1 MADSKRDYYEVL
13 GLDKSASADDIKKA
27 YRTLAKK
34 YHPDMN
40 PGDKEAEIRFKEVG
54 EAYEVLSDP
63 DKKAKY
69 DQYGFAG
76 VDPNMG
82 AGAGGYGGYGGG
94 FSADFGD
101 LGDIFSSIFGG
112 GMGGSSRSSR
122 NGPIQ
127 GETLQEQITIS
138 FEEAV
143 FGCKK
148 EISYNRIEKCPTCG
162 GSGAA
167 KGSTVETC
175 KACGGSGQVRFSQR
189 TMLGMMQSTRPCD
202 SCHGTG
208 KIIKTP
214 CAYCNGKGYVRIK
227 KTLEINIEPGIE
239 DGTPIAI
246 RGYGNDG
253 RNGGAAGD
261 LVVYVRVMP
270 HKFFE
275 RDGDD
280 IYFDFP
286 ISFAEAALGADVDVT
301 TLVEG
306 QTEKYHIPEGT
317 QTGTTFCIKNRGVKH
332 FRGRGYG
339 NLYFK
344 VNVETPTGLNET
356 QKQKLREF
364 AEACGSMNSS
374 KKRGF
379 MKWKK

>member
-82 AGAGGYGGYGGG
+82 AGAGGYGGYSGG

-112 GMGGSSRSSR
+112 GMGGSPRSSR

-189 TMLGMMQSTRPCD
+189 TMLGMMQSTRP
-202 SCHGTG
+202 
-208 KIIKTP
+208 
-214 CAYCNGKGYVRIK
+214 
-227 KTLEINIEPGIE
+227 
-239 DGTPIAI
+239 
-246 RGYGNDG
+246 
-253 RNGGAAGD
+253 
-261 LVVYVRVMP
+261 
-270 HKFFE
+270 
-275 RDGDD
+275 
-280 IYFDFP
+280 
-286 ISFAEAALGADVDVT
+286 
-301 TLVEG
+301 
-306 QTEKYHIPEGT
+306 
-317 QTGTTFCIKNRGVKH
+317 
-332 FRGRGYG
+332 
-339 NLYFK
+339 
-344 VNVETPTGLNET
+344 
-356 QKQKLREF
+356 
-364 AEACGSMNSS
+364 
-374 KKRGF
+374 
-379 MKWKK
+379 

>member
-34 YHPDMN
+34 YHPDVN
-40 PGDKEAEIRFKEVG
+40 PGNKEAETKFKEVG

-69 DQYGFAG
+69 DAYGFAG
-76 VDPNMG
+76 VDPNAA
-82 AGAGGYGGYGGG
+82 AGGGG
-94 FSADFGD
+94 FGGFSTDFGD

-122 NGPIQ
+122 NGPIR
-127 GETLQEQITIS
+127 GESLQEQLTIS

-148 EISYNRIEKCPTCG
+148 GTNYNRIEKCPDCS

-167 KGSTVETC
+167 KGSSVETC
-175 KACGGSGQVRFSQR
+175 KVCGGSGQVRSTQQ
-189 TMLGMMQSTRPCD
+189 TMFGMMQSTRPCD
-202 SCHGTG
+202 SCRGSG
-208 KIIKTP
+208 KVIKNP
-214 CAYCNGKGYVRIK
+214 CSYCNGKGYVKVRK
-227 KTLEINIEPGIE
+227 KLDLNIEAGIA
-239 DGTPIAI
+239 DGTPIAV

-253 RNGGAAGD
+253 RNGGPAGD
-261 LVVYVRVMP
+261 LVVYIRVRP
-270 HKFFE
+270 HKYFE
-275 RDGDD
+275 REGDD
-280 IYFDFP
+280 IYFEFP
-286 ISFAEAALGADVDVT
+286 ISFAEAALGAEVDVP

-306 QTEKYHIPEGT
+306 ETEKFTIPEGT

-332 FRGRGYG
+332 FRGRGNG
-339 NLYFK
+339 NLYFR
-344 VNVETPTGLNET
+344 VNVETPTGLNEK
-356 QKQKLREF
+356 QKAKLREF
-364 AEACGSMNSS
+364 AEACGSTATA

-379 MKWKK
+379 GRRKK